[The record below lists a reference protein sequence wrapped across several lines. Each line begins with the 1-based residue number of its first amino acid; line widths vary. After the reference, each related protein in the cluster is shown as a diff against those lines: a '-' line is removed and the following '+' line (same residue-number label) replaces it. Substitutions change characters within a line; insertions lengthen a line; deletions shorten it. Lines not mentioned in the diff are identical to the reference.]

1 MARNT
6 DEELLRLIG
15 SKIRELRK
23 SKNLSLLEL
32 AYKLDMEKSNL
43 SVIENGRSNP
53 QLLTYAKIAA
63 VLGVNLNEL
72 FDVSFDFQSFIT
84 TPYIYKARKHKK
96 D

>member
-84 TPYIYKARKHKK
+84 TPIVYKARKHKK